1 MINKAFNR
9 YVFID
14 TETGGTIPQKHSL
27 LQIGLV
33 IWDYNDGI
41 IAKKQFFIK
50 HKRYFVTK
58 EAKKINKF
66 NREEHNKLAQ
76 EPAVVI
82 EELLSFLQFF
92 HRQMNLLY
100 IQVIYSDKNLKL
112 LTEFVL
118 IFQNQ
123 DMF

>member
-41 IAKKQFFIK
+41 IAKKKFFIK
-50 HKRYFVTK
+50 HKRKFVNK
-58 EAKKINKF
+58 EAKK
-66 NREEHNKLAQ
+66 
-76 EPAVVI
+76 
-82 EELLSFLQFF
+82 
-92 HRQMNLLY
+92 
-100 IQVIYSDKNLKL
+100 
-112 LTEFVL
+112 
-118 IFQNQ
+118 
-123 DMF
+123 